1 LFDIKVSILYT
12 LKESITPTI
21 LVDSNYNYRM
31 KVIDGESKMLKE
43 LIKLSNTLDD
53 LGLTGEANSIDGI
66 IHKLFG
72 NGSVSRD
79 EYCEDD
85 DASTIDSYAG
95 GGSLFG
101 SIENDDT
108 LEKFAMYLEDVNEE
122 DIVELAELIALN
134 LDEELL
140 QKLGYEIT
148 SMTGE

>member
-1 LFDIKVSILYT
+1 
-12 LKESITPTI
+12 
-21 LVDSNYNYRM
+21 
-31 KVIDGESKMLKE
+31 MLKE

-72 NGSVSRD
+72 NGSVSRG

-85 DASTIDSYAG
+85 DASTIESYAG
-95 GGSLFG
+95 GVSLFG
-101 SIENDDT
+101 SVENDDT